1 MNILEFMASNGL
13 VANQSKTEFLLL
25 NEKENDPVGLK
36 EVKVGNTM
44 VQRTNETRL
53 LGVIIEDS
61 QEWSSQVKK
70 LKSSL
75 NQRLF
80 VIRRVARQLPKHK
93 IMNVVHS
100 LWMSKLRY
108 GLQLCSEVRLT
119 NEDKKP
125 FIMKE
130 LQLTQNRMLR
140 LINNSKIKDKIS
152 IESMLDKFNLPSVNQ
167 LAATI
172 KLQEVWKSIN
182 VPGCPIKLEPYKKM
196 STISMNLEHPKTEYS
211 RTQPD

>member
-1 MNILEFMASNGL
+1 M
-13 VANQSKTEFLLL
+13 
-25 NEKENDPVGLK
+25 
-36 EVKVGNTM
+36 
-44 VQRTNETRL
+44 
-53 LGVIIEDS
+53 
-61 QEWSSQVKK
+61 
-70 LKSSL
+70 
-75 NQRLF
+75 
-80 VIRRVARQLPKHK
+80 RQLEGRW
-93 IMNVVHS
+93 IYQ
-100 LWMSKLRY
+100 R
-108 GLQLCSEVRLT
+108 
-119 NEDKKP
+119 KKP
-125 FIMKE
+125 AP
-130 LQLTQNRMLR
+130 NR